1 MFQDERPIDIE
12 IHDTDRQPEF
22 TPAQFPSSTHSD
34 EQIAHSPGL
43 RLMKF
48 DNINALKNLENGGSI
63 QVALLPEEN
72 PETKK
77 FETTPYAE
85 NDIKTMQTMLAK
97 LNQNELNVEENVRS
111 SNNSSES
118 WAFKS

>member
-1 MFQDERPIDIE
+1 MKTEPPAKNMAETRNKVTELEQRLKHAEDMAESGRARIPE
-12 IHDTDRQPEF
+12 WHTRQIL
-22 TPAQFPSSTHSD
+22 QHILD
-34 EQIAHSPGL
+34 
-43 RLMKF
+43 
-48 DNINALKNLENGGSI
+48 
-63 QVALLPEEN
+63 